1 MFLTSSASCSC
12 FTPVSDD
19 LTIFTEVCYNVMISA
34 CAKNVRWPVAIQVF
48 QVLRRQDTELT
59 APGVKSAV
67 SEVL

>member
-1 MFLTSSASCSC
+1 
-12 FTPVSDD
+12 
-19 LTIFTEVCYNVMISA
+19 MISA